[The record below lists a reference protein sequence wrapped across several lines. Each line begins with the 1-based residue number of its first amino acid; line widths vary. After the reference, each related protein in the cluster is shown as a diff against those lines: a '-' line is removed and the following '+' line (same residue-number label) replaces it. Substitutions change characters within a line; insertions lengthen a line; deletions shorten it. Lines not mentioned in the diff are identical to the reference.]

1 MSRIPQR
8 FLIMASPRLSV
19 AICFILSFV
28 VSISASNAP
37 VRPRGVAK
45 SRPSP
50 SNRADRIEAQL
61 YLPSEDGSWKCLD
74 GSLVISFDQ
83 VNDVHS

>member
-8 FLIMASPRLSV
+8 FLIMALPRLSV
-19 AICFILSFV
+19 AICFIISFV
-28 VSISASNAP
+28 ASISASNPPA
-37 VRPRGVAK
+37 RPRGVAK

-50 SNRADRIEAQL
+50 LNRVDRLEAQL

-83 VNDVHS
+83 VNDVNS